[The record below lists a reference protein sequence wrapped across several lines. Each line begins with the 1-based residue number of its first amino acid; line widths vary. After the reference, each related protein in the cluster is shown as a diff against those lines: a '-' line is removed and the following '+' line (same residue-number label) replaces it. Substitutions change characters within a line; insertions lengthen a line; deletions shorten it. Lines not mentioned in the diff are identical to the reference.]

1 MSRVLET
8 RVRRLEG
15 TMLNETPREHW
26 LGGPLCGRFPDYESE
41 KRWLIENGRAR
52 ADDVFHH
59 IEIVAL
65 EFSPDH
71 PKFSEM
77 PRDKTD

>member
-8 RVRRLEG
+8 RVRRLESK
-15 TMLNETPREHW
+15 MLRETPREHW
-26 LGGPLCGRFPDYESE
+26 LGGAMRGMFPDHESE
-41 KRWLIENGRAR
+41 KRWMIENGGAR

-59 IEIVAL
+59 IEIVWKD
-65 EFSPDH
+65 FPPDH

-77 PRDKTD
+77 PNHEND